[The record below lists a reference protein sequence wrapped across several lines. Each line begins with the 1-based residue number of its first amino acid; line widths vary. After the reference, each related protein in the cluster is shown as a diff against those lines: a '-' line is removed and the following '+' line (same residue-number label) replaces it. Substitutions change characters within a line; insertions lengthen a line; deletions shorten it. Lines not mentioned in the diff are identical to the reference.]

1 MKGKNM
7 TDKDCRYIENNLQLT
22 NRELAS
28 KIGVSIYQVKHY
40 LEQKNLRR
48 TSEQLKQI
56 FLQHGEDQRGARNP
70 NWKGGRSKNHY
81 FYKLRAIA
89 KDRAETGGLK
99 IQARNKVQY
108 HKKVG
113 NITLEP
119 CAICG
124 SKKNIEAHHLDLSYN
139 DALDV
144 QPLCRQHHRA
154 LHKEINNQKNQ
165 TQE

>member
-1 MKGKNM
+1 M

-70 NWKGGRSKNHY
+70 NWKGDVVRIIISINFVLSQRIG
-81 FYKLRAIA
+81 LR
-89 KDRAETGGLK
+89 L
-99 IQARNKVQY
+99 V
-108 HKKVG
+108 V
-113 NITLEP
+113 
-119 CAICG
+119 
-124 SKKNIEAHHLDLSYN
+124 
-139 DALDV
+139 
-144 QPLCRQHHRA
+144 
-154 LHKEINNQKNQ
+154 
-165 TQE
+165 